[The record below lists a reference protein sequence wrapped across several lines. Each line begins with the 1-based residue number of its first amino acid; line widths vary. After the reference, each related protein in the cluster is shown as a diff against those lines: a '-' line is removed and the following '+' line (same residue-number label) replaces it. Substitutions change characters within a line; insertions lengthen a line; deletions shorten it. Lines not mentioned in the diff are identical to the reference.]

1 MRFIK
6 YSLADSNET
15 FVIRIA
21 FYFDWDFRLKK
32 KRFTFFK
39 HDNPSIATQSLLH
52 YHGQSTTVHCTS
64 GLTLARF
71 DVFSKSKGDRT

>member
-21 FYFDWDFRLKK
+21 FYFDWDFKLKK
-32 KRFTFFK
+32 KDLRFF
-39 HDNPSIATQSLLH
+39 
-52 YHGQSTTVHCTS
+52 
-64 GLTLARF
+64 
-71 DVFSKSKGDRT
+71 

>member
-21 FYFDWDFRLKK
+21 FYFDWDFKLKK
-32 KRFTFFK
+32 KK
-39 HDNPSIATQSLLH
+39 I
-52 YHGQSTTVHCTS
+52 Y
-64 GLTLARF
+64 
-71 DVFSKSKGDRT
+71 VF